1 MSHTFTLLA
10 TALLVMVTTFAS
22 AQTHTFESSLAFESS
37 LTFESGLTAATTDWI
52 ETRIT
57 SQTVGRPTD
66 LVYRP

>member
-1 MSHTFTLLA
+1 
-10 TALLVMVTTFAS
+10 MVTTFAS
-22 AQTHTFESSLAFESS
+22 AQTHTLESS
-37 LTFESGLTAATTDWI
+37 LTAATTDWI